1 MIKENA
7 LILLNLGFLYLD
19 FINACC
25 SGFSTQVKKCI
36 QYFAVIFQESV
47 AKNYARE
54 TMHIIACL
62 KKI

>member
-19 FINACC
+19 FIDTYCG
-25 SGFSTQVKKCI
+25 GFSAQVEKCI
-36 QYFAVIFQESV
+36 QCFAIIFQRLV
-47 AKNYARE
+47 AKNSARE
-54 TMHIIACL
+54 TMHIVACL